1 MGQIRRILGGP
12 KEIKGEG
19 RMKLVVGM
27 YRDDDLEDVENF
39 ATTKEMFIPL
49 HLVEGEK
56 ELIKEKVNKWIDAL
70 LDV

>member
-1 MGQIRRILGGP
+1 
-12 KEIKGEG
+12 
-19 RMKLVVGM
+19 MKLVVGM
-27 YRDDDLEDVENF
+27 YRDDDLKDVENF

-70 LDV
+70 LGA